1 MTSYKALLS
10 HVSHQVVSGKVFR
23 GEGGV
28 GGEGGESGDRKR
40 RQGRTK

>member
-23 GEGGV
+23 GEGEKEESRKIER
-28 GGEGGESGDRKR
+28 GGRAE
-40 RQGRTK
+40 